1 MKRNN
6 IALLQQELNM
16 YILAGNDEAL
26 ERIQLLI
33 DKELNRIGKE
43 KEENE
48 EGSTDSGT
56 LR

>member
-33 DKELNRIGKE
+33 DKELNLIGKE

-48 EGSTDSGT
+48 KDSTDSGT

>member
-33 DKELNRIGKE
+33 DKELTRIGKE

-48 EGSTDSGT
+48 EDSTDSGT